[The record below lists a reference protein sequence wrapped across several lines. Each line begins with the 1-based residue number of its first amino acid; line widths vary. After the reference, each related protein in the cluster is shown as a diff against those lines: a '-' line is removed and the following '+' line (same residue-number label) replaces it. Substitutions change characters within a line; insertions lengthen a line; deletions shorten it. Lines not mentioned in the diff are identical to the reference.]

1 MRGEL
6 RIISYFSIAILIRS
20 LLLLIISSLLVLRIL
35 EFCLSVVLITDVLSI
50 KAKDWV
56 SL

>member
-6 RIISYFSIAILIRS
+6 RIISYFSIAILIPS

>member
-6 RIISYFSIAILIRS
+6 GIICYTSIAILIRA

-35 EFCLSVVLITDVLSI
+35 EFCLSLVLITDVLSI